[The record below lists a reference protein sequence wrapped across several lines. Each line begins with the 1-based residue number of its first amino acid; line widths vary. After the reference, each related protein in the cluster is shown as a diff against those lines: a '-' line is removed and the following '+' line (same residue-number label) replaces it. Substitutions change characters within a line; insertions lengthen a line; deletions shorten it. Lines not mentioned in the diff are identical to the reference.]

1 MKSLRGLWQERQT
14 FLKGIHGPSGCS
26 GTCAY
31 AQELFWW
38 HPQFPSPAVS
48 STVSHGCSGCRSDGS
63 PLRTVFLQRFHCI
76 AFSGACVQRL
86 SPRTV
91 NTSGD
96 FSLASI
102 WIWRRKIHLFCFF
115 FKDTLRYSF
124 RNQRKRQY
132 LRASYLKLSMSPTFR
147 KWKAWVCRGRWLTH
161 SAQLLQCDKNADLNL
176 CQSCVRP
183 KLTPQSWWGEGAE
196 ELPATYS

>member
-1 MKSLRGLWQERQT
+1 MKFLRGLWQERQT
-14 FLKGIHGPSGCS
+14 FLKGIRGPSVYT
-26 GTCAY
+26 GTCAC

-38 HPQFPSPAVS
+38 LPQFPLTAVS
-48 STVSHGCSGCRSDGS
+48 GTVSHGCRSDGS
-63 PLRTVFLQRFHCI
+63 PLRIVFLQRFHCI
-76 AFSGACVQRL
+76 AFSGVCVQRL

-102 WIWRRKIHLFCFF
+102 WIWRRKTHFF
-115 FKDTLRYSF
+115 FKATLRYSY

-132 LRASYLKLSMSPTFR
+132 LRASHLKLSMSPTFR

-161 SAQLLQCDKNADLNL
+161 SAQLLQCDKNAELNL